1 MKITPDRARLLVRE
15 SYDRLGRRYADWARS
30 NHDPVRARYTDALL
44 ESLTHGSRVLDLG
57 CGDGSML
64 TERLA
69 TDHDVIGVDISR
81 IQLLQARTSIPNAR
95 FICAD
100 VTQLELPE
108 STFDA
113 IAAFYCLTHIPGP
126 ELTNV
131 IEKISRWLR
140 PGGLFITSMGITDDP
155 GSIEDSWLG
164 VPMFFSGCP
173 PDVNCRLLREVD
185 LEIESDRTEAVE
197 EFGRTVRFHWI
208 AARKPG

>member
-15 SYDRLGRRYADWARS
+15 SYDRLGQRYAHWAQS

-44 ESLTHGSRVLDLG
+44 ESLAHGSRVLDLG

-64 TERLA
+64 TARLA
-69 TDHDVIGVDISR
+69 GRHDVTGVDISR
-81 IQLLQARTSIPNAR
+81 IQLLQARASIPQAR

-100 VTQLELPE
+100 ITQLELPE

-131 IEKISRWLR
+131 IKKVSRWLR
-140 PGGLFITSMGITDDP
+140 PGGLLVSSMGTTDDP
-155 GSIEDSWLG
+155 GSIEEDWLG

-173 PDVNCRLLREVD
+173 PDVNRRLLREVA
-185 LEIESDRTEAVE
+185 LVIESDQIEAVE

-208 AARKPG
+208 VARKPC